1 MHICTVDKPILMAG
15 FVGQKWRLRAAGLD
29 GGLVAYYTLNWRWLR
44 GDARYTSTPFR
55 KKKKKK
61 KEFLPTT
68 YLNLN
73 YEVLTLNVFQD

>member
-55 KKKKKK
+55 KKKKR
-61 KEFLPTT
+61 
-68 YLNLN
+68 
-73 YEVLTLNVFQD
+73 VLAYDLSKLKL

>member
-55 KKKKKK
+55 KKKKKSSC
-61 KEFLPTT
+61 LRPI
-68 YLNLN
+68 
-73 YEVLTLNVFQD
+73 

>member
-44 GDARYTSTPFR
+44 GDPRYTSTPFR
-55 KKKKKK
+55 KKKKR
-61 KEFLPTT
+61 
-68 YLNLN
+68 
-73 YEVLTLNVFQD
+73 VLAYDLSKLKL